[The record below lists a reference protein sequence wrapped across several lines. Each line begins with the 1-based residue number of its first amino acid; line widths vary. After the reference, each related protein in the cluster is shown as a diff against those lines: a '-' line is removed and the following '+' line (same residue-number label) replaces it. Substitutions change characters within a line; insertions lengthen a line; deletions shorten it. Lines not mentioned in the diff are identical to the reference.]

1 MEISPL
7 EELQFKRPFTLPEA
21 QKQILRIKNTSSTN
35 PMVFKVKTTAP
46 KQYCVRPNAS
56 IVQPQQTK
64 EIAILLQPMKEDPP
78 EDVRS
83 KDKFLIQSYLV
94 DSKSADYQQ
103 MEVSEGGAGTLD
115 IWSMAEK
122 IKVGDLMQEK
132 LRVLYLP
139 ADGGVKF
146 DSPSMASSSGGV
158 QSVPASSAVPSTSNT
173 QSPSFSSYV
182 NKAPAVENIVPIKAE
197 ASPAVKS
204 PVVES
209 TKVAPST
216 STDIAKKQSSESESA
231 EILRLKALV
240 QQQEKQIKELTAAS
254 KENELRKRNTN
265 AVSDTKDGKPA
276 QQRMVIQKIE
286 GYPLVMVILAA
297 ILGLILGIALF

>member
-103 MEVSEGGAGTLD
+103 MEASEGGSGTLD

-139 ADGGVKF
+139 AEGGVKF
-146 DSPSMASSSGGV
+146 DSPSMASSSGV
-158 QSVPASSAVPSTSNT
+158 QSVPASSAVASTSNS
-173 QSPSFSSYV
+173 QAPSFSSYV
-182 NKAPAVENIVPIKAE
+182 SKAPAVESIVPNKVA

-216 STDIAKKQSSESESA
+216 LADIAKQQSNESESA

-240 QQQEKQIKELTAAS
+240 QQQEKQIKDLTAAS

-297 ILGLILGIALF
+297 VLGLILGIALF